1 MLGGARGRL
10 VCGNGH
16 SSRHPSSCS
25 SSYTVTLTSIMQGNL
40 CSTLVTTSSN
50 EL

>member
-1 MLGGARGRL
+1 MLGGTQGRL

-25 SSYTVTLTSIMQGNL
+25 SYTVTLTSIVQGNL
-40 CSTLVTTSSN
+40 CSTLVTSSSN